1 MRAMQFPK
9 SAFRAILLTCLL
21 VAVVAGPVRSAR
33 GQSFSITNF
42 SVVPSGA
49 RTVQFGADA
58 SSYYILYRGA
68 VVTNI
73 NQPISLALGAAGSLT
88 LQDFSAQTSAQFY
101 RVAQIP
107 VSQPLDVDA
116 DGMDDVFELTYSG
129 CLNPL
134 DPTDA
139 SVDCDGD
146 TRSNLQEYFDG
157 TNPILADAAPNL
169 VINEIDY
176 DQIGTDT
183 TEFIEV
189 LNKGTN
195 TIDLG
200 HYALAFI
207 NGANNL
213 EYLRVNL
220 NGPISAGQYLVVAST
235 NLTGIAAGARVIY
248 FPSDHDNIQNGA
260 PDGVA
265 MINTGSLS
273 IHNAFCYEGAMTA
286 ANINGFSGTRSLVE
300 GTALSASV
308 ADSNTAIG
316 SLARLPDGTDNG
328 NASADWA
335 FTSTPTPG
343 AANVP

>member
-1 MRAMQFPK
+1 MQFPK
-9 SAFRAILLTCLL
+9 NAPRPRVLACLVAAILLSHLWP
-21 VAVVAGPVRSAR
+21 AA

-42 SVVPSGA
+42 NVALSGP
-49 RTVQFGADA
+49 RTIGFSADA
-58 SSYYILYRGA
+58 DSYYILYRGQ

-73 NQPISLALGAAGSLT
+73 SEPVKMALGISGSLT
-88 LQDFSAQTSAQFY
+88 LQDSSSQTAAQFY
-101 RVAQIP
+101 RVARVP
-107 VSQPLDVDA
+107 LLQPLDS
-116 DGMDDVFELTYSG
+116 DGDGIDDVFELSYAG

-139 SVDCDGD
+139 SLDCDGD

-157 TNPILADAAPNL
+157 TNPILADAAPKL

-176 DQIGTDT
+176 DQVGSPDT
-183 TEFIEV
+183 AEFVEI

-195 TIDLG
+195 TINLA

-220 NGPISAGQYLVVAST
+220 NGPISASQYLVVAST
-235 NLTGIAAGARVIY
+235 NLTTIPAAARIIY
-248 FPSDHDNIQNGA
+248 FLSGENSIQNGS

-265 MINTGSLS
+265 LINTGSLT
-273 IHNAFCYEGAMTA
+273 IQDAFCYKGAMTA
-286 ANINGFSGTRSLVE
+286 ANINGFSGTRTLVE

-308 ADSNTAIG
+308 ADSNTAAG
-316 SLARLPDGTDNG
+316 SLARIPDGADTD
-328 NASADWA
+328 NASADWT
-335 FTSTPTPG
+335 FSSTPTPG